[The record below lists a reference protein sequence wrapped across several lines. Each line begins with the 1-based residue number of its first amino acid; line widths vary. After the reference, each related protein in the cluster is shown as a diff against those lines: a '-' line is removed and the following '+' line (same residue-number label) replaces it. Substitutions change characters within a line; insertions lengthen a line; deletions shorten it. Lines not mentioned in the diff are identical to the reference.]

1 MSKTSDKASILL
13 TFNPDVAEDRRTFLE
28 ILANNPQGL
37 AKLSS
42 EARADV
48 TPSALQAIATE
59 LIETRSLLEK
69 VLNQVELL
77 RTTIQAGE
85 GQ

>member
-1 MSKTSDKASILL
+1 MGKVNNKASILD
-13 TFNPDVAEDRRTFLE
+13 TFNPGVAEDRRTFLE
-28 ILANNPQGL
+28 ILAANPQGL

-59 LIETRSLLEK
+59 LIETRSLLE
-69 VLNQVELL
+69 ELL
-77 RTTIQAGE
+77 QQIELLKSSIEVRQE
-85 GQ
+85 H